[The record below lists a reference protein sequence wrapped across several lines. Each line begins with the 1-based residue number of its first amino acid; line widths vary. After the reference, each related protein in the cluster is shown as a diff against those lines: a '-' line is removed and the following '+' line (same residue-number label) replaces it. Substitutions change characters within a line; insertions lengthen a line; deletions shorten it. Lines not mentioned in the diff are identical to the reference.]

1 MIVKGMRMWKQIAFP
16 AVIFMIVSSF
26 LFFQALQLETGL
38 NKDVKQYGRITC
50 TLGEQQSEEIPLYLL
65 ECENGSYVYETEAV
79 FQYQTFEQEYLVTGI
94 SSKMIQGEIM
104 CGSFYSDETNI
115 ISVVVNKAMITDL
128 TGKEPKTIDELA
140 DWIDKTFIMG
150 GSAATLC
157 GVIENQTTA
166 PTVYM
171 SIPAICKYIQQ
182 HGETPRAD
190 SFCMAASDLKSMD
203 QIQKEMGSIGI
214 GTDIDQEK
222 MLEWKV
228 KRARIQDMAI
238 MSVIAFGGFVSSILL
253 TSKMRIQQF
262 NKINKTIMIAAMVT
276 NAFVGI
282 IVGWL
287 IFTFVRMWMI

>member
-1 MIVKGMRMWKQIAFP
+1 MIVNGMRMWKQIAFP

-26 LFFQALQLETGL
+26 LLFQALQLETGL

-50 TLGEQQSEEIPLYLL
+50 TFGEQQSEEIPLYLL

-79 FQYQTFEQEYLVTGI
+79 FQYQTFEKEYLVTGI
-94 SSKMIQGEIM
+94 SSKMILGEII
-104 CGSFYSDETNI
+104 CGSLYSDEKNT

-128 TGKEPKTIDELA
+128 TGKEPKTIDELV
-140 DWIDKTFIMG
+140 DWIDKTLIMG
-150 GSAATLC
+150 GSAVTLC

-171 SIPAICKYIQQ
+171 SIPAICNYIQQ
-182 HGETPRAD
+182 HGETPRAE

-203 QIQKEMGSIGI
+203 QIQKEMCSIGI

-228 KRARIQDMAI
+228 KKARIQDMAI